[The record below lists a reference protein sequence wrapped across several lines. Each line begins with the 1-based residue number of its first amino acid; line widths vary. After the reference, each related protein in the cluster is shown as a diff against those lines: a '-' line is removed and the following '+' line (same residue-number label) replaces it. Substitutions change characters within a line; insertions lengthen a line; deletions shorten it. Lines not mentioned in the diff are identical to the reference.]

1 VKGICGLNYVTTMM
15 DEVESTQPFGSFF
28 AFTELPDLPYVEVNS
43 KAFLDE
49 AEKLGGLV
57 AEALK
62 MGAAV
67 LSENGEQWSR
77 KVEEALYSGYQA
89 IYPLNLER

>member
-1 VKGICGLNYVTTMM
+1 MM
-15 DEVESTQPFGSFF
+15 DEVERTQPFGSFF

-43 KAFLDE
+43 KAFLDA
-49 AEKLGGLV
+49 AENSDGFV

-62 MGAAV
+62 KGAFV

-77 KVEEALYSGYQA
+77 EVEEALYNGYQA
-89 IYPLNLER
+89 SYPLNLER